1 MEAKPPTVWLGRKTA
16 CPLSQSFISVFI
28 YQVRGERAI
37 LKRFFISCTQ
47 RGWEAKQGESK
58 DRRSG
63 VPTEEA
69 SAPVDLLWAAD
80 RAVHV

>member
-1 MEAKPPTVWLGRKTA
+1 MCEAKPPTVWLGRKTA
-16 CPLSQSFISVFI
+16 CPLSQSFYISSKG
-28 YQVRGERAI
+28 RKI